1 MTGQDAVLNAA
12 ALERE
17 AHMRAT
23 IVEGEDAPAVVDH
36 KDRTM
41 IAVQNEASFGL
52 QLLKAA
58 RQSEFLVRS
67 VHDAVS
73 DWAGGL

>member
-17 AHMRAT
+17 AHVRAT
-23 IVEGEDAPAVVDH
+23 IVEGEDVTAVVDY

-41 IAVQNEASFGL
+41 IAVQNQASL
-52 QLLKAA
+52 RL
-58 RQSEFLVRS
+58 
-67 VHDAVS
+67 
-73 DWAGGL
+73 